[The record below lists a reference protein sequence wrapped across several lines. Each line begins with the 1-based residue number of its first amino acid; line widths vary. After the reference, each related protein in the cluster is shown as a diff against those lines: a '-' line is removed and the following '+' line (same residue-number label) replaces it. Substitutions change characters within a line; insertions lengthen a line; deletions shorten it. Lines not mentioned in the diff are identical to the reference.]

1 MIYRTPPCS
10 TSHLRPL
17 ILQSRC
23 IASLFADF
31 VANIRFTHVLS
42 LYLRKGRV
50 YVMKVLLVD
59 DSPFD
64 LLILRKYFEGS
75 LAEITAITDSKHAAS
90 LIQSRSFDLIVTD
103 FDMLEL
109 NGLDLLHCA
118 RECTPRTPVWCVTGS
133 LGERTLN
140 EGSGFDEIFLKP
152 LAYEQFLK
160 ALHRFSARNEI

>member
-1 MIYRTPPCS
+1 
-10 TSHLRPL
+10 
-17 ILQSRC
+17 
-23 IASLFADF
+23 
-31 VANIRFTHVLS
+31 
-42 LYLRKGRV
+42 
-50 YVMKVLLVD
+50 MKVLLVD

-118 RECTPRTPVWCVTGS
+118 RECTPHTPVWCVTGS
-133 LGERTLN
+133 LGERTLH
-140 EGSGFDEIFLKP
+140 EESGFDELFLKP
-152 LAYEQFLK
+152 LAYDQFLK
-160 ALHRFSARNEI
+160 ALHRFSARDEI